1 MNHANRR
8 TGERDHLR
16 MTTLIGGTIHPA
28 VAAAIGA
35 AMLLTG
41 AHPAVPFAGP
51 AALGAQEAAE
61 SRAPQAREVPD
72 ITGSTVLLARD
83 AARLEL
89 ELATGDTHTI
99 ELNGGTVLIDGTR
112 RGSYEPGGA
121 FERAWRDLLRNP
133 DLGETE
139 RLGGL
144 LAAWEPP
151 DDAAASASGVAAV
164 LSGFDRYDPSVAAA
178 ATDAQAADA
187 RPAGPAADG
196 QVTIVP
202 RAGSLE
208 RLGERLRELDE
219 TLGRISGEEFG
230 LEGDF
235 SLVVHDDYRIADGA
249 TIEGDVALLGGTLTV
264 DGEIEGDVLVLG
276 GRLQLEPGSLVMGDV
291 RSVGGEVETTG
302 ATVTGE
308 ILSLS
313 VAEPSAAAR
322 AADARADRPTDRSGK
337 WDHDRRRDRGFFG
350 SIAHNVGRTFSD
362 IVGTIVWIVGLTLL
376 GAGLVYFA
384 PGRLEAIAAEARADV
399 LRSFGVGLAGQLLF
413 FPILL
418 LLVVLIVTWLVVPFY
433 VLAVAVAVPA
443 GYLAVARGLG
453 EVVVDRRYELFE
465 RFNLNRQ
472 NTYYYVLN
480 GIIVL
485 LAPFAIAAVLQLFG
499 GVLGFLRGL
508 TLFLAI
514 VLTWAAATTGFG
526 AVILTRGGGLAR
538 NFPSFRRKRAVPL
551 DDLRTTGPPP
561 DDPTD
566 GSDGVEE
573 EDDSGDEWTGG
584 EDRA

>member
-1 MNHANRR
+1 MRTNSSNHR
-8 TGERDHLR
+8 TREREHFR
-16 MTTLIGGTIHPA
+16 MTTLLKDSIRT
-28 VAAAIGA
+28 AAAAAVIGTTA
-35 AMLLTG
+35 LLTG
-41 AHPAVPFAGP
+41 HATAPT
-51 AALGAQEAAE
+51 ALAAQEVAE
-61 SRAPQAREVPD
+61 LEAPQARDLPE

-83 AARLEL
+83 VARLEL
-89 ELATGDTHTI
+89 ELASGETHAI
-99 ELNGGTVLIDGTR
+99 ELNDGEVLVDGAR
-112 RGSYEPGGA
+112 QGAYEPGSA

-133 DLGETE
+133 ELGETE
-139 RLGGL
+139 SLGGL

-151 DDAAASASGVAAV
+151 ADVAPGATGVSAV
-164 LSGFDRYDPSVAAA
+164 LTAFDRYDPAAVAA
-178 ATDAQAADA
+178 TSAQATATA
-187 RPAGPAADG
+187 VDG
-196 QVTIVP
+196 KVTIVP

-208 RLGERLRELDE
+208 QLGERLRELNE

-235 SLVVHDDYRIADGA
+235 SLVVHDDYRIEDGS
-249 TIEGDVALLGGTLTV
+249 TIAGDVALLGGTLTV
-264 DGEIEGDVLVLG
+264 DGDIEGDVLVLG
-276 GRLQLEPGSLVMGDV
+276 GRLRLEPGSLVMGDV
-291 RSVGGEVETTG
+291 RSVGGEVETVG

-313 VAEPSAAAR
+313 LGEPAAR
-322 AADARADRPTDRSGK
+322 ASAAEAHDDRHERRAE
-337 WDHDRRRDRGFFG
+337 WDYERRRDRGFFG
-350 SIAHNVGRTFSD
+350 SIAHNVSRTFSD
-362 IVGTIVWIVGLTLL
+362 IVGTIVWTIGLTLL

-384 PGRLEAIAAEARADV
+384 PGRLETIAAEARADV

-433 VLAVAVAVPA
+433 VLAVAIAVPA

-480 GIIVL
+480 GVIVL

-499 GVLGFLRGL
+499 GMLGFLRGL
-508 TLFLAI
+508 ALFLAV

-538 NFPSFRRKRAVPL
+538 DLPGFRRKRSVPL
-551 DDLRTTGPPP
+551 DDLRAPEPPA
-561 DDPTD
+561 
-566 GSDGVEE
+566 
-573 EDDSGDEWTGG
+573 DEATGG
-584 EDRA
+584 DDA

>member
-1 MNHANRR
+1 MSILPGR
-8 TGERDHLR
+8 
-16 MTTLIGGTIHPA
+16 TIHPA
-28 VAAAIGA
+28 VAAAVGA
-35 AMLLTG
+35 AVLLTG

-89 ELATGDTHTI
+89 ELASGDTHTV
-99 ELNGGTVLIDGTR
+99 ELNSGTVLIDGAR
-112 RGSYEPGGA
+112 RGSYETGGA

-139 RLGGL
+139 QLGGR

-151 DDAAASASGVAAV
+151 ADAAGASGLSAV
-164 LSGFDRYDPSVAAA
+164 LGAFDRYDPSITAAE
-178 ATDAQAADA
+178 TDALAADA
-187 RPAGPAADG
+187 QPAGPAADG

-208 RLGERLRELDE
+208 RLGERLRELNE

-235 SLVVHDDYRIADGA
+235 SLVVHDDYRIGDEA

-313 VAEPSAAAR
+313 LAEASAATRATDAR
-322 AADARADRPTDRSGK
+322 VDRRADRSGE

-350 SIAHNVGRTFSD
+350 SIAHNVSRTIGD
-362 IVGTIVWIVGLTLL
+362 VVGTIVWIVGLTLL

-480 GIIVL
+480 GVIVL

-538 NFPSFRRKRAVPL
+538 NFPSFRRKRSVPL
-551 DDLRTTGPPP
+551 DDLRRTGPPP
-561 DDPTD
+561 DDPTA
-566 GSDGVEE
+566 GSDGMEE
-573 EDDSGDEWTGG
+573 GDESGDERTGG
-584 EDRA
+584 DDDA

>member
-1 MNHANRR
+1 MSILPGR
-8 TGERDHLR
+8 
-16 MTTLIGGTIHPA
+16 TIHPA
-28 VAAAIGA
+28 VAAAVGA
-35 AMLLTG
+35 AVLLTG

-89 ELATGDTHTI
+89 ELASGDTHTV
-99 ELNGGTVLIDGTR
+99 ELNSGTVLIDGAR
-112 RGSYEPGGA
+112 RGSYETGGA

-139 RLGGL
+139 QLGGR

-151 DDAAASASGVAAV
+151 ADAAGASGLSAV
-164 LSGFDRYDPSVAAA
+164 LGAFDRYDPSITAAE
-178 ATDAQAADA
+178 TDALAADA

-208 RLGERLRELDE
+208 RLGERLRELNE

-235 SLVVHDDYRIADGA
+235 SLVVHDDYRIGDEA

-313 VAEPSAAAR
+313 LAEASAATRATDAR
-322 AADARADRPTDRSGK
+322 VDRRADRSGE

-350 SIAHNVGRTFSD
+350 SIAHNVSRTIGD

-480 GIIVL
+480 GVIVL

-538 NFPSFRRKRAVPL
+538 NFPSFRRKRSVPL
-551 DDLRTTGPPP
+551 DDLRRTGPPP
-561 DDPTD
+561 DDPTA
-566 GSDGVEE
+566 GSDGMEE
-573 EDDSGDEWTGG
+573 GDESGDERTGG
-584 EDRA
+584 DDDA

>member
-1 MNHANRR
+1 
-8 TGERDHLR
+8 
-16 MTTLIGGTIHPA
+16 MTTLLKNSIRTAA
-28 VAAAIGA
+28 VVVGA
-35 AMLLTG
+35 TALLAG
-41 AHPAVPFAGP
+41 AHATVPPALA
-51 AALGAQEAAE
+51 AQEVAE
-61 SRAPQAREVPD
+61 LEAPQARELPE

-83 AARLEL
+83 VARLEL
-89 ELATGDTHTI
+89 ELASGETHAI
-99 ELNGGTVLIDGTR
+99 ELNDGEVLVDGAR
-112 RGSYEPGGA
+112 QGAYEPGSA

-133 DLGETE
+133 ELGQTE
-139 RLGGL
+139 SLGGL
-144 LAAWEPP
+144 LAAWEP
-151 DDAAASASGVAAV
+151 AADVAPGTAGLAAV
-164 LSGFDRYDPSVAAA
+164 LDAFDRYDPAAA
-178 ATDAQAADA
+178 ASAAQATEAVVN
-187 RPAGPAADG
+187 G

-208 RLGERLRELDE
+208 RLGERLRELNE

-235 SLVVHDDYRIADGA
+235 SLVVHDDYRIADGS
-249 TIEGDVALLGGTLTV
+249 TIAGDVALLGGTLTV
-264 DGEIEGDVLVLG
+264 DGDIEGDVLVLG
-276 GRLQLEPGSLVMGDV
+276 GRLLLEPGSLVMGDV
-291 RSVGGEVETTG
+291 RSVGGEVETVG

-313 VAEPSAAAR
+313 LGEPPAGTSAAEVRSDRHDRR
-322 AADARADRPTDRSGK
+322 AE
-337 WDHDRRRDRGFFG
+337 WEYERRRDRGFFG
-350 SIAHNVGRTFSD
+350 SIGHNVSRTFSD
-362 IVGTIVWIVGLTLL
+362 IVGTIVWTIGLTLL

-413 FPILL
+413 IPILL

-453 EVVVDRRYELFE
+453 EAVVDRRYDLFE

-480 GIIVL
+480 GVIVL

-499 GVLGFLRGL
+499 GMLGFLRAL
-508 TLFLAI
+508 ALFLAV

-538 NFPSFRRKRAVPL
+538 DLPGFRRKRSVPL
-551 DDLRTTGPPP
+551 DDLRAPEPPADDDAATG
-561 DDPTD
+561 DDD
-566 GSDGVEE
+566 
-573 EDDSGDEWTGG
+573 
-584 EDRA
+584 A

>member
-1 MNHANRR
+1 MNHPNRR
-8 TGERDHLR
+8 TGEREHLR
-16 MTTLIGGTIHPA
+16 MSILPGRTIHPA
-28 VAAAIGA
+28 VAAAVGA
-35 AMLLTG
+35 AVLLTG

-89 ELATGDTHTI
+89 ELASGDTHTV
-99 ELNGGTVLIDGTR
+99 ELNSGTVLIDGAR
-112 RGSYEPGGA
+112 RGSYETGGA

-139 RLGGL
+139 QLGGR

-151 DDAAASASGVAAV
+151 ADAAGASGLSAV
-164 LSGFDRYDPSVAAA
+164 LGAFDRYDPSITAAE
-178 ATDAQAADA
+178 TDALAADA
-187 RPAGPAADG
+187 QPAGPAADG

-208 RLGERLRELDE
+208 RLGERLRELNE

-235 SLVVHDDYRIADGA
+235 SLVVHDDYRIGDEA

-313 VAEPSAAAR
+313 LAEASAATRATDAR
-322 AADARADRPTDRSGK
+322 VDRRADRSGE

-350 SIAHNVGRTFSD
+350 SIAHNVSRTIGD
-362 IVGTIVWIVGLTLL
+362 VVGTIVWIVGLTLL

-480 GIIVL
+480 GVIVL

-538 NFPSFRRKRAVPL
+538 NFPSFRRKRSVPL
-551 DDLRTTGPPP
+551 DDLRRTGPPP
-561 DDPTD
+561 DDPTA
-566 GSDGVEE
+566 GSDGMEE
-573 EDDSGDEWTGG
+573 GDESGDERTGG
-584 EDRA
+584 DDDA

>member
-1 MNHANRR
+1 MSILPGR
-8 TGERDHLR
+8 
-16 MTTLIGGTIHPA
+16 TIHPA
-28 VAAAIGA
+28 VAAAVGA
-35 AMLLTG
+35 AVLLTG

-89 ELATGDTHTI
+89 ELASGDTHTV
-99 ELNGGTVLIDGTR
+99 ELNSGTVLIDGAR
-112 RGSYEPGGA
+112 RGSYETGGA

-139 RLGGL
+139 QLGGR

-151 DDAAASASGVAAV
+151 ADAAGASGLSAV
-164 LSGFDRYDPSVAAA
+164 LGAFDRYDPSITAAE
-178 ATDAQAADA
+178 TDALAADA

-208 RLGERLRELDE
+208 RLGERLRELNE

-235 SLVVHDDYRIADGA
+235 SLVVHDDYRIGDEA

-313 VAEPSAAAR
+313 LAEASAATRATDAR
-322 AADARADRPTDRSGK
+322 VDRRADRSGE

-350 SIAHNVGRTFSD
+350 SIAHNVSRTIGD

-480 GIIVL
+480 GVIVL

-538 NFPSFRRKRAVPL
+538 NFPSFRRKRSVPL
-551 DDLRTTGPPP
+551 DDLRRTGPPP

-566 GSDGVEE
+566 GSDGMEE
-573 EDDSGDEWTGG
+573 GDESGDERTGG
-584 EDRA
+584 DDDA

>member
-1 MNHANRR
+1 MNHPNRR
-8 TGERDHLR
+8 TGEREHLR
-16 MTTLIGGTIHPA
+16 MSILPGRTIHPA
-28 VAAAIGA
+28 VAAAVGA
-35 AMLLTG
+35 AVLLTG

-89 ELATGDTHTI
+89 ELASGDTHTV
-99 ELNGGTVLIDGTR
+99 ELNSGTVLIDGAR
-112 RGSYEPGGA
+112 RGSYETGGA

-139 RLGGL
+139 QLGGR

-151 DDAAASASGVAAV
+151 ADAAGASGLSAV
-164 LSGFDRYDPSVAAA
+164 LGAFDRYDPSITAAE
-178 ATDAQAADA
+178 TDALAADA

-208 RLGERLRELDE
+208 RLGERLRELNE

-235 SLVVHDDYRIADGA
+235 SLVVHDDYRIGDEA

-313 VAEPSAAAR
+313 LAEASAATRATDAR
-322 AADARADRPTDRSGK
+322 VDRRADRSGE

-350 SIAHNVGRTFSD
+350 SIAHNVSRTIGD
-362 IVGTIVWIVGLTLL
+362 VVGTIVWIVGLTLL

-480 GIIVL
+480 GVIVL

-538 NFPSFRRKRAVPL
+538 NFPSFRRKRSVPL
-551 DDLRTTGPPP
+551 DDLRRTGPPP
-561 DDPTD
+561 DDPTA
-566 GSDGVEE
+566 GSDGMEE
-573 EDDSGDEWTGG
+573 GDESGDERTGG
-584 EDRA
+584 DDDA

>member
-1 MNHANRR
+1 MSILPGR
-8 TGERDHLR
+8 
-16 MTTLIGGTIHPA
+16 TIHPA
-28 VAAAIGA
+28 VAAAVGA
-35 AMLLTG
+35 AVLLTG

-89 ELATGDTHTI
+89 ELASGDTHTV
-99 ELNGGTVLIDGTR
+99 ELNSGTVLIDGAR
-112 RGSYEPGGA
+112 RGSYETGGA

-139 RLGGL
+139 QLGGR

-151 DDAAASASGVAAV
+151 ADAAGASGLSAV
-164 LSGFDRYDPSVAAA
+164 LGAFDRYDPSITAAE
-178 ATDAQAADA
+178 TDALAADA

-208 RLGERLRELDE
+208 RLGERLRELNE

-235 SLVVHDDYRIADGA
+235 SLVVHDDYRIGDEA

-313 VAEPSAAAR
+313 LAEASAATRATDAR
-322 AADARADRPTDRSGK
+322 VDRRADRSGE

-350 SIAHNVGRTFSD
+350 SIAHNVSRTIGD
-362 IVGTIVWIVGLTLL
+362 VVGTIVWIVGLTLL

-480 GIIVL
+480 GVIVL

-538 NFPSFRRKRAVPL
+538 NFPSFRRKRSVPL
-551 DDLRTTGPPP
+551 DDLRRTGPPP
-561 DDPTD
+561 DDPTA
-566 GSDGVEE
+566 GSDGMEE
-573 EDDSGDEWTGG
+573 GDESGDERTGG
-584 EDRA
+584 DDDA

>member
-1 MNHANRR
+1 MNEKNHSNRP
-8 TGERDHLR
+8 TGEREHLR
-16 MTTLIGGTIHPA
+16 MTTLLNDSIRP
-28 VAAAIGA
+28 VAAA
-35 AMLLTG
+35 
-41 AHPAVPFAGP
+41 
-51 AALGAQEAAE
+51 AALGTAALLAGPHAIAPSSLAAQEAAALAE
-61 SRAPQAREVPD
+61 QAARDVPE

-83 AARLEL
+83 VARLEL
-89 ELATGDTHTI
+89 ELASGETHAI
-99 ELNGGTVLIDGTR
+99 ELNDGEVLVDGSPRGT
-112 RGSYEPGGA
+112 YEPGGA

-133 DLGETE
+133 ELGVAES
-139 RLGGL
+139 LGDL
-144 LAAWEPP
+144 LAEWEPP
-151 DDAAASASGVAAV
+151 ADVAPGSSGVSTVLNAFDRYGPAAAADAAA
-164 LSGFDRYDPSVAAA
+164 
-178 ATDAQAADA
+178 QEADA
-187 RPAGPAADG
+187 GVDER
-196 QVTIVP
+196 VTIVP

-208 RLGERLRELDE
+208 QLGERLRQLNE

-235 SLVVHDDYRIADGA
+235 SLVVHDDYRIADGS
-249 TIEGDVALLGGTLTV
+249 TITGDVALLGGTLTV
-264 DGEIEGDVLVLG
+264 DGDIEGDVLVLG
-276 GRLQLEPGSLVMGDV
+276 GRLLLEPGSLVMGDV
-291 RSVGGEVETTG
+291 RSVGGEVETVG

-313 VAEPSAAAR
+313 MGEPSAGR
-322 AADARADRPTDRSGK
+322 SAADAPADRRDRRTE
-337 WDHDRRRDRGFFG
+337 WNHEWRRDRGFFG
-350 SIAHNVGRTFSD
+350 SIARNVSRSLGD

-413 FPILL
+413 VPILL
-418 LLVVLIVTWLVVPFY
+418 LLVVLVVTWLVVPFY

-453 EVVVDRRYELFE
+453 ETVVDRRYELFD

-480 GIIVL
+480 GVIVL

-499 GVLGFLRGL
+499 GLLGFLRGL
-508 TLFLAI
+508 TVFLAV

-538 NFPSFRRKRAVPL
+538 DFPGFRRKRSVPL
-551 DDLRTTGPPP
+551 DDVRAPEPPI
-561 DDPTD
+561 DDAA
-566 GSDGVEE
+566 E
-573 EDDSGDEWTGG
+573 SGDAAG
-584 EDRA
+584 ED

>member
-1 MNHANRR
+1 MNHPNRR
-8 TGERDHLR
+8 TGEREHLR
-16 MTTLIGGTIHPA
+16 MSILPGRTIHPA
-28 VAAAIGA
+28 VAAAVGA
-35 AMLLTG
+35 AVLLTG

-89 ELATGDTHTI
+89 ELASGDTHTV
-99 ELNGGTVLIDGTR
+99 ELNSGTVLIDGAR
-112 RGSYEPGGA
+112 RGSYETGGA

-139 RLGGL
+139 QLGGR

-151 DDAAASASGVAAV
+151 ADAAGASGLSAV
-164 LSGFDRYDPSVAAA
+164 LGAFDRYDPSITAAE
-178 ATDAQAADA
+178 TDALAADA

-208 RLGERLRELDE
+208 RLGERLRELNE

-235 SLVVHDDYRIADGA
+235 SLVVHDDYRIGDEA

-313 VAEPSAAAR
+313 LAEASAATRATDAR
-322 AADARADRPTDRSGK
+322 VDRRADRSGE

-350 SIAHNVGRTFSD
+350 SIAHNVSRTIGD

-480 GIIVL
+480 GVIVL

-538 NFPSFRRKRAVPL
+538 NFPSFRRKRSVPL
-551 DDLRTTGPPP
+551 DDLRRTGPPP
-561 DDPTD
+561 DDPTA
-566 GSDGVEE
+566 GSDGMEE
-573 EDDSGDEWTGG
+573 GDESGDERTGG
-584 EDRA
+584 DDDA

>member
-1 MNHANRR
+1 MSILPGR
-8 TGERDHLR
+8 
-16 MTTLIGGTIHPA
+16 TIHPA
-28 VAAAIGA
+28 VAAAVGA
-35 AMLLTG
+35 AVLLTG

-89 ELATGDTHTI
+89 ELASGDTHTV
-99 ELNGGTVLIDGTR
+99 ELNSGTVLIDGAR
-112 RGSYEPGGA
+112 RGSYETGGA

-139 RLGGL
+139 QLGGR

-151 DDAAASASGVAAV
+151 ADAAGASGLSAV
-164 LSGFDRYDPSVAAA
+164 LGAFDRYDPSITAAE
-178 ATDAQAADA
+178 TDALAADA

-208 RLGERLRELDE
+208 RLGERLRELNE

-235 SLVVHDDYRIADGA
+235 SLVVHDDYRIGDEA

-313 VAEPSAAAR
+313 LAEASAATRATDAR
-322 AADARADRPTDRSGK
+322 VDRRADRSGE

-350 SIAHNVGRTFSD
+350 SIAHNVSRTIGD
-362 IVGTIVWIVGLTLL
+362 VVGTIVWIVGLTLL

-480 GIIVL
+480 GVIVL

-538 NFPSFRRKRAVPL
+538 NFPSFRRKRSVPL
-551 DDLRTTGPPP
+551 DDLRRTGPPP

-566 GSDGVEE
+566 GSDGMEE
-573 EDDSGDEWTGG
+573 GDESGDERTGG
-584 EDRA
+584 DDDA

>member
-1 MNHANRR
+1 MSILPGR
-8 TGERDHLR
+8 
-16 MTTLIGGTIHPA
+16 TIHPA
-28 VAAAIGA
+28 VAAAVGA
-35 AMLLTG
+35 AVLLTG

-89 ELATGDTHTI
+89 ELASGDTHTV
-99 ELNGGTVLIDGTR
+99 ELNSGTVLIDGAR
-112 RGSYEPGGA
+112 RGSYETGGA

-139 RLGGL
+139 QLGGR

-151 DDAAASASGVAAV
+151 ADAAGASGLSAV
-164 LSGFDRYDPSVAAA
+164 LGAFDRYDPSITAAE
-178 ATDAQAADA
+178 TDALAADA
-187 RPAGPAADG
+187 QPAGPAADG
-196 QVTIVP
+196 QVTVVP

-208 RLGERLRELDE
+208 RLGERLRELNE

-235 SLVVHDDYRIADGA
+235 SLVVHDDYRIGDEA

-313 VAEPSAAAR
+313 LAEASAATRATDAR
-322 AADARADRPTDRSGK
+322 VDRRADRSGE

-350 SIAHNVGRTFSD
+350 SIAHNVSRTIGD
-362 IVGTIVWIVGLTLL
+362 VVGTIVWIVGLTLL

-480 GIIVL
+480 GVIVL

-538 NFPSFRRKRAVPL
+538 NFPSFRRKRSVPL
-551 DDLRTTGPPP
+551 DDLRRTGPPP
-561 DDPTD
+561 DDPTA
-566 GSDGVEE
+566 GSDGMEE
-573 EDDSGDEWTGG
+573 GDESGDERTGG
-584 EDRA
+584 DDDA